1 MPGCVRLRRRA
12 GAGRGCEVVVVGVS
26 HVAASSLRHIAAAV
40 GRARPDAVLV
50 ELCRERV
57 GFLLDDGKDVGGG
70 TRWAAR
76 PGAEGLAVRVFGG
89 DGLPLNPAAAAAAAT
104 GPSEAYE
111 KPFSAEDIRSAAERL
126 LVGANGSKGGGE
138 GRGGVRA
145 SLLPPAPSDMPAFF
159 WQGGALV
166 EAQPVAGVDFQMS
179 PEARPPNASR
189 QKVYGMYRYVHGDN
203 AAQVAEAAERAG
215 KRGGGGGA
223 AETSRGGP
231 LSSFALA
238 LSEYLTA
245 AFAEGQAEAGAQG
258 GIKRPG
264 EAWRVAFEESAAC
277 GAHTLVLGDQRSEVT
292 RVRMGELVLEK
303 AAQEGLFQL
312 VLASALV
319 GAVAAAAVAA
329 TPGLPGGESAVVG
342 LQVSGF
348 LAGCLST
355 FLGVSYYYLTA
366 PIREVKQFA
375 RENTQEEIEEVV
387 AQDLELSE
395 GISEGDTEGDR
406 AYEPVIIA
414 GEDAIVNWSAE
425 AILDERDVFQ
435 ATALRDLADGS
446 PGALPGYTTAL
457 EDGSPASRDKVFRYR
472 ANLGQV
478 PKPRVVVGVV
488 GAAHLP
494 GIIQT
499 WEESGW

>member
-1 MPGCVRLRRRA
+1 M
-12 GAGRGCEVVVVGVS
+12 
-26 HVAASSLRHIAAAV
+26 AASSLRHIAAAV

-57 GFLLDDGKDVGGG
+57 GFLLDDGKDVGAG
-70 TRWAAR
+70 TRWASR
-76 PGAEGLAVRVFGG
+76 PGAEGLAVRVCGG
-89 DGLPLNPAAAAAAAT
+89 DGLPLDPAAAAAA

-111 KPFSAEDIRSAAERL
+111 KPFSAEDVRSAAERL
-126 LVGANGSKGGGE
+126 GANGSE
-138 GRGGVRA
+138 GGVRA

-159 WQGGALV
+159 RQGGALV

-179 PEARPPNASR
+179 PEARPGASR
-189 QKVYGMYRYVHGDN
+189 QKVYGMYKYVHGDN

-215 KRGGGGGA
+215 PRGGEGGG

-245 AFAEGQAEAGAQG
+245 AFAEGQAEAAAQG
-258 GIKRPG
+258 GIERPG

-303 AAQEGLFQL
+303 AAQEGLYQL

-319 GAVAAAAVAA
+319 GAAAAAAVAA

-342 LQVSGF
+342 LRAAGF
-348 LAGCLST
+348 FAGSLST

-395 GISEGDTEGDR
+395 AGSEGNGEGER

-435 ATALRDLADGS
+435 ATALRDLADGN

-457 EDGSPASRDKVFRYR
+457 EDGSAASRDAVFRYR
-472 ANLGQV
+472 ANLGRV

-494 GIIQT
+494 GIIKT
-499 WEESGW
+499 WEECRW